1 MTRGRGDSLWYVDIM
16 MNEMTRSTDRR
27 GSGGACATLCGN
39 TESAASSKDI
49 GDITVKVIES

>member
-1 MTRGRGDSLWYVDIM
+1 

-39 TESAASSKDI
+39 TKSAASSKDI
-49 GDITVKVIES
+49 DITLKVIES